1 MSEEEKKELLK
12 RFSGKLIRY
21 YSALGGTVKSSLVVY
36 HIEQILLNTLK
47 ELEKDN
53 NYEY

>member
-1 MSEEEKKELLK
+1 MSEEEKKELLE

-21 YSALGGTVKSSLVVY
+21 YSTLGGNVNSSLVVC
-36 HIEQILLNTLK
+36 HIEQILLDTLK